1 MLSFTIIPF
10 LLLVYFIPNISA
22 KEIEEEEYEIG
33 YIQSV
38 LSNSDDPVVSI
49 KSKYQ
54 HLEIYN
60 SEHFGKIFVLDEALQ
75 LTEKVSK
82 ISGISDIDI
91 SIFIK

>member
-49 KSKYQ
+49 KSKYNI
-54 HLEIYN
+54 LKYITVNILGRYSYWMKLFN
-60 SEHFGKIFVLDEALQ
+60 
-75 LTEKVSK
+75 
-82 ISGISDIDI
+82 
-91 SIFIK
+91 